1 MVAQWLPI
9 MLQLPGS
16 EEEEAAE
23 NKVVKFDNVVKF
35 NNIGCRIQQRC
46 RILQFLELWKEKQSF
61 GEQWTMGLKM
71 NNHGTAYVI
80 LCNLHI
86 LMLCKIKMQNK
97 IVKGT

>member
-1 MVAQWLPI
+1 

-46 RILQFLELWKEKQSF
+46 RILKFHEL
-61 GEQWTMGLKM
+61 
-71 NNHGTAYVI
+71 
-80 LCNLHI
+80 
-86 LMLCKIKMQNK
+86 
-97 IVKGT
+97 